1 MASDE
6 YNIVDIN
13 PKSSSVSSNDDTNCS
28 DTSTPNIDEGK
39 NSPCNTH
46 DIIDISETLD
56 HCENFDA
63 VIEKNLVHKTTK
75 YAKQN
80 DSPST
85 SRCDPEQ
92 SSLESSDLNIWIRS
106 GTLLLYNLC
115 LLD

>member
-56 HCENFDA
+56 HCENFDDN
-63 VIEKNLVHKTTK
+63 IDENLVHKTTK
-75 YAKQN
+75 VGDQN

-85 SRCDPEQ
+85 SRCDAGQ
-92 SSLESSDLNIWIRS
+92 LSLESSDLNNWIRS
-106 GTLLLYNLC
+106 GTLLSDLC